1 MPSLDTPPDDITA
14 NHNAPAIAS
23 QQRSVWQRLRGWGVT
38 LLLFAVLY
46 PVLSWWRQPIMPAN
60 PNLQLQDYQG
70 QKVNIA
76 ALSTDAPVL
85 VYFWGSWCG
94 VCHITSPII
103 NDLSATGAYSVVT
116 VAIKSGDNH
125 TLEQYLKAEN
135 LSFTTIN
142 DNDGRIFNN
151 WQGQVT
157 PSYVIINDGEMTQG
171 LTGIQP
177 AWSLRVRLWLSD
189 LLHYAFIFNYSRT

>member
-1 MPSLDTPPDDITA
+1 MPTPDTLTDKRIAPD
-14 NHNAPAIAS
+14 NAPAS
-23 QQRSVWQRLRGWGVT
+23 TPKQRSLWQRLRGWGVM

-46 PVLSWWRQPIMPAN
+46 SVFSWWRQPVMPAN

-70 QKVNIA
+70 HEIDIA
-76 ALSTDAPVL
+76 ALSTDTPVL

-94 VCHITSPII
+94 VCHITSPTI
-103 NDLSATGAYSVVT
+103 NDLSATGAYPVVT
-116 VAIKSGDNH
+116 VAIKSGDKQ
-125 TLEQYLKAEN
+125 TLGQYLQTEN

-142 DNDGRIFNN
+142 DSDRRIFAD

-157 PSYVIINDGEMTQG
+157 PSYVIINDGKMTQG

-177 AWSLRVRLWLSD
+177 AWSLRLRLWLSD
-189 LLHYAFIFNYSRT
+189 LLH